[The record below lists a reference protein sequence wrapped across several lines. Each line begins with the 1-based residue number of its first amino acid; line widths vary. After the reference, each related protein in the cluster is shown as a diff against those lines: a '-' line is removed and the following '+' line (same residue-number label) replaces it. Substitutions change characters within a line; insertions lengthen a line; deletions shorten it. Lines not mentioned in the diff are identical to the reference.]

1 MENER
6 NLKMLM
12 LHSYLISRCNEH
24 EGFTE
29 EDIYYMRDSS
39 IYSSQISL
47 YKEVIRELSLGQSYE
62 EIMNFIDNYNF
73 NENEFQYHWK
83 WISTP
88 MKKVFNVNG
97 SEFQYQWKWMS
108 ISNTVILLQFDCMMT
123 V

>member
-6 NLKMLM
+6 NLKILM

-73 NENEFQYHWK
+73 NENECLDEKQKQYVK
-83 WISTP
+83 SRTKRDL
-88 MKKVFNVNG
+88 MRRK
-97 SEFQYQWKWMS
+97 MS
-108 ISNTVILLQFDCMMT
+108 FGKGEDIDE
-123 V
+123 